1 MRVNGRVEVG
11 GGQVVELP
19 ALLDHPLIIQTIR
32 RDPSGPDAT
41 DGVPNLSRP
50 DPSGADQS
58 DVEHQATDLAV
69 GSARADY
76 ADDEGLATCH
86 PKLAMVTCA
95 DLADHWDQVI
105 AQFLVGG
112 PAVPSDPRMQAWA
125 TAYRGRG
132 RGQVSHEAFSEP
144 YIGALDHRPVGVF
157 LGLNPGRAQL
167 DFQGRSGLFANEIRR
182 HGTYSAWAAT
192 WPYLRDP
199 WVATMG
205 TNRYLTSRLGFLRT
219 WTGQPLLT
227 ADAMVTFE
235 LYPWHSTA
243 VTASMRPDP
252 GIVREFVRQPIREL
266 GAPVFAFGAPWFGL
280 LEDGLG
286 LQVVDRLGVGG
297 RQYPTEVPSRAV
309 LVLCGEDGPVVVAER
324 HLGSAGPPR
333 RSETR
338 VLREAIEPWLGES

>member
-1 MRVNGRVEVG
+1 
-11 GGQVVELP
+11 
-19 ALLDHPLIIQTIR
+19 
-32 RDPSGPDAT
+32 
-41 DGVPNLSRP
+41 
-50 DPSGADQS
+50 
-58 DVEHQATDLAV
+58 
-69 GSARADY
+69 
-76 ADDEGLATCH
+76 
-86 PKLAMVTCA
+86 MVTCA
-95 DLADHWDQVI
+95 DLAAFWDQVV
-105 AQFLVGG
+105 ARFLDGG
-112 PAVPSDPRMQAWA
+112 PAVPSDRQMQAWA

-132 RGQVSHEAFSEP
+132 RGEVSHDAFPEP

-167 DFQGRSGLFANEIRR
+167 DFQGRSGLFANEIRH

-205 TNRYLTSRLGFLRT
+205 PNRYLRSRLGFLRT
-219 WTGQPLLT
+219 WTEQPLLT

-243 VTASMRPDP
+243 VTVRMRPDP
-252 GIVREFVRQPIREL
+252 GIVREFVWQPIREL

-297 RQYPTEVPSRAV
+297 RPYPTEVPSRVV
-309 LVLCGEDGPVVVAER
+309 LVLRGEDGLVVVAER
-324 HLGSAGPPR
+324 HRGGAGPPR
-333 RSETR
+333 RSEAR
-338 VLREAIEPWLGES
+338 VLREAIRPWLGEP